1 LRLVLEQ
8 VGDRVSHFV
17 EIVAAD
23 GWLHAELQS
32 VEGTSAEPFPP
43 SPPLQSCSVEEF
55 RPGQRA
61 AFLVGMAGKG
71 HWSASMEAIP
81 GKGTL
86 VFDFACRIPSAPAWL
101 GTTYRLEGISPDCI
115 AVDNSGSTALLNLA
129 DSTAVLRAEPTSSV
143 SPRIRFSE
151 GLLAVECD
159 IAAPVRGPTTFR
171 WRYCLVLADGQ

>member
-1 LRLVLEQ
+1 MEQ
-8 VGDRVSHFV
+8 AGDRVSHFV

-23 GWLHAELQS
+23 GGVHTKLQS
-32 VEGTSAEPFPP
+32 VEGTSAEAFPP
-43 SPPLQSCSVEEF
+43 SPPLQSCSLEEI

-71 HWSASMEAIP
+71 HWSASIEAIP

-101 GTTYRLEGISPDCI
+101 GSTYRLKGISPDCI
-115 AVDNSGSTALLNLA
+115 AVNNSDSTALFNLA
-129 DSTAVLRAEPTSSV
+129 DSTAALRAEPTDGV
-143 SPRIRFSE
+143 CPRISFSD
-151 GLLAVECD
+151 GVLVVERG
-159 IAAPVRGPTTFR
+159 IAALVRGPTTFR